1 MDKKFV
7 QDIMSQQFSNGT
19 FVNPTRLILLTFIT
33 LNGTIETKYK
43 RQDALEFIYRTFIDN
58 KEIAARNSNLMV
70 RNIGRYGLQDI
81 SSILDEAL
89 FEWKSDA
96 QNNTLTYDS
105 KWIYLNIDESDDKL
119 VLSINTVVK
128 MLYKK
133 YFKIN
138 VLFPDMILDEDV
150 INDTDLDLFGKGI
163 FRNRVL
169 EDMQYCP
176 LCEETSLSNLFA
188 VHLIPS
194 SECCSLEDM
203 KSKDNGIILCREHAE
218 LYLENKFSFTQ
229 AGFVCNCADSSVNP
243 KMHLSFAV
251 RTLGRRKYLRQLSEK
266 NE

>member
-96 QNNTLTYDS
+96 QNNILTYDS
-105 KWIYLNIDESDDKL
+105 KGRWSC
-119 VLSINTVVK
+119 
-128 MLYKK
+128 
-133 YFKIN
+133 KIC
-138 VLFPDMILDEDV
+138 IE
-150 INDTDLDLFGKGI
+150 
-163 FRNRVL
+163 
-169 EDMQYCP
+169 
-176 LCEETSLSNLFA
+176 
-188 VHLIPS
+188 
-194 SECCSLEDM
+194 
-203 KSKDNGIILCREHAE
+203 
-218 LYLENKFSFTQ
+218 
-229 AGFVCNCADSSVNP
+229 
-243 KMHLSFAV
+243 
-251 RTLGRRKYLRQLSEK
+251 
-266 NE
+266 